1 MDICD
6 KTNIL
11 ISGISRDVVRQI
23 DSRAAASFRSRSGE
37 VIAILSAVCRGHI
50 VLPAACAVGTEQERA
65 AQAVGAEQAR
75 AALAVGAGQDAGLG
89 SREHRGAQV

>member
-11 ISGISRDVVRQI
+11 ISGISRDVVRQL

-50 VLPAACAVGTEQERA
+50 VFPAACAVGTEQG
-65 AQAVGAEQAR
+65 AVT
-75 AALAVGAGQDAGLG
+75 
-89 SREHRGAQV
+89 REGGTK

>member
-11 ISGISRDVVRQI
+11 ISGISRDVVRQL

-50 VLPAACAVGTEQERA
+50 VFPAACAVGTEQGA
-65 AQAVGAEQAR
+65 GQAVGTEQGR
-75 AALAVGAGQDAGLG
+75 AGQAVGAGQDAGVG
-89 SREHRGAQV
+89 PART

>member
-1 MDICD
+1 MDVCD

-11 ISGISRDVVRQI
+11 ISGISRDVVRQL

-50 VLPAACAVGTEQERA
+50 VLPAACAGEKT
-65 AQAVGAEQAR
+65 G
-75 AALAVGAGQDAGLG
+75 LDAGLEPARTQG
-89 SREHRGAQV
+89 CWHDAEGMGQQGRLDR